1 MVIGQRKGFLD
12 KLRVLAT
19 CTVVFLHTL
28 TGAVNNTAPAVFPN
42 GEKSYLIM
50 DLICWCVPM
59 FLMISGYIFLRPCW
73 VPDMRIMASRYCPRI
88 LLALSIFGIP
98 YACIERIAAEKS
110 FSLKTVG
117 MGFLDVLRG
126 RGLAHMWYLYVILI
140 LYLITPLLH
149 RLMHALPECITFILI
164 GVLFL
169 GCSMFPGLAAILPN
183 VRNWLPVLPGWMV
196 YFLYYIIGFV
206 FSEYCCPDTAAEN
219 NGKKFTAL
227 RWFYLL
233 ALGATATGMIV
244 SRLAGFTLLMGYN
257 YPLTVV
263 LSTLIFGC
271 AQSREQ
277 WFEKRRTQYKWQCDD
292 NYKDWKN

>member
-1 MVIGQRKGFLD
+1 MRPDVSDDFRIHFSSSVLGPRYADNGIKILPKNSISTFNFWYSLCLYRANCCRKKLFTENGWHGFSGCSQRSGFG
-12 KLRVLAT
+12 T
-19 CTVVFLHTL
+19 YVVSICNFDSLSD
-28 TGAVNNTAPAVFPN
+28 NTAAPSADACTP
-42 GEKSYLIM
+42 GMY
-50 DLICWCVPM
+50 
-59 FLMISGYIFLRPCW
+59 YIYTYR
-73 VPDMRIMASRYCPRI
+73 S
-88 LLALSIFGIP
+88 S
-98 YACIERIAAEKS
+98 
-110 FSLKTVG
+110 
-117 MGFLDVLRG
+117 
-126 RGLAHMWYLYVILI
+126 
-140 LYLITPLLH
+140 
-149 RLMHALPECITFILI
+149 
-164 GVLFL
+164 FL

-277 WFEKRRTQYKWQCDD
+277 WFEKRRTQYKWQCDENTMNHRD
-292 NYKDWKN
+292 KKTNDGKVPQSFASEFTSFIRCF

>member
-1 MVIGQRKGFLD
+1 MTNRYSRASIFYVNRRMRGNMVIGQRKGFWD

-42 GEKSYLIM
+42 GEKSYLIIM

-59 FLMISGYIFLRPCW
+59 FLMISRYIFLRPCW

-126 RGLAHMWYLYVILI
+126 RGLAACFTRLDGLFSI
-140 LYLITPLLH
+140 LYNWFCFFRILL
-149 RLMHALPECITFILI
+149 
-164 GVLFL
+164 
-169 GCSMFPGLAAILPN
+169 S
-183 VRNWLPVLPGWMV
+183 
-196 YFLYYIIGFV
+196 
-206 FSEYCCPDTAAEN
+206 
-219 NGKKFTAL
+219 
-227 RWFYLL
+227 
-233 ALGATATGMIV
+233 
-244 SRLAGFTLLMGYN
+244 
-257 YPLTVV
+257 
-263 LSTLIFGC
+263 
-271 AQSREQ
+271 
-277 WFEKRRTQYKWQCDD
+277 
-292 NYKDWKN
+292 